1 MVYIR
6 LKTDPVSLIVVNQVQ
21 IAVVRCFSSSGP
33 VTECR
38 GLIGGR
44 RAQGFAGN

>member
-6 LKTDPVSLIVVNQVQ
+6 LKTDPVSLIVNQVQ